1 MASCS
6 RAPPNCADPRLPKSG
21 RQPALKDLCRHGK
34 AGLRVRGDTAKN
46 QSADGNQRPNC
57 SKDVMTIPKHLLL
70 TVLAIG
76 SVATN
81 ARAESYCV
89 ACFGPDAI
97 YRCIIADAPAGAA
110 PDPRNQV
117 QCIKQLAKS
126 GAHTRCSV
134 ERFSAKGCNG
144 PERVI
149 SPSADAIPLTPPPPA
164 EATQA
169 TPLDSDGV
177 ETEPIPV
184 EQAITPAGPPQTVE
198 ELAKTTVES
207 TKKGLGDVGT
217 SVKNTTEKA
226 GEKIEDAGSAIG
238 NAAKKSW
245 DCVTSLFSN
254 C

>member
-1 MASCS
+1 MTQST
-6 RAPPNCADPRLPKSG
+6 RLIL
-21 RQPALKDLCRHGK
+21 A
-34 AGLRVRGDTAKN
+34 T
-46 QSADGNQRPNC
+46 
-57 SKDVMTIPKHLLL
+57 L
-70 TVLAIG
+70 TAIG
-76 SVATN
+76 ATAT

-97 YRCIIADAPAGAA
+97 YRCIVADAPAGAA

-126 GAHTRCSV
+126 GAHARCSV

-144 PERVI
+144 PERII
-149 SPSADAIPLTPPPPA
+149 SPATAAIPLTPAPEAAATQSAPPGSPGMEAEPAPA
-164 EATQA
+164 EPA
-169 TPLDSDGV
+169 
-177 ETEPIPV
+177 
-184 EQAITPAGPPQTVE
+184 EQPAGPPQTVE

-207 TKKGLGDVGT
+207 TKKGLGDVGS

-226 GEKIEDAGSAIG
+226 GEKIEGVGSAIG

-245 DCVTSLFSN
+245 DCVTSLFSD

>member
-1 MASCS
+1 MT
-6 RAPPNCADPRLPKSG
+6 RAK
-21 RQPALKDLCRHGK
+21 Q
-34 AGLRVRGDTAKN
+34 
-46 QSADGNQRPNC
+46 
-57 SKDVMTIPKHLLL
+57 LLL
-70 TVLAIG
+70 TILAIG
-76 SVATN
+76 SVAAS

-126 GAHTRCSV
+126 GAHARCSV

-144 PERVI
+144 PERII
-149 SPSADAIPLTPPPPA
+149 SPATAAIPLTPPSPA

-169 TPLDSDGV
+169 TPPASDGV
-177 ETEPIPV
+177 ATEPIPA
-184 EQAITPAGPPQTVE
+184 EPAQQPAGPPQTVE
-198 ELAKTTVES
+198 ELAKSTVES

-226 GEKIEDAGSAIG
+226 GEKIEGVGSAIG

-245 DCVTSLFSN
+245 DCVTSLFSD

>member
-1 MASCS
+1 MTRLKQLLVTVVAVVSMATS
-6 RAPPNCADPRLPKSG
+6 
-21 RQPALKDLCRHGK
+21 
-34 AGLRVRGDTAKN
+34 
-46 QSADGNQRPNC
+46 
-57 SKDVMTIPKHLLL
+57 
-70 TVLAIG
+70 
-76 SVATN
+76 

-89 ACFGPDAI
+89 ACFGPDAV
-97 YRCIIADAPAGAA
+97 YRCVIADAPSGAA

-126 GAHTRCSV
+126 GAHARCSV
-134 ERFSAKGCNG
+134 ERFSTKGCNG

-149 SPSADAIPLTPPPPA
+149 SPATAAIPLTPPPPA
-164 EATQA
+164 AASTAVPPAPAGTEA
-169 TPLDSDGV
+169 
-177 ETEPIPV
+177 EPVPV
-184 EQAITPAGPPQTVE
+184 EPAQEPSGPPQTVE

-207 TKKGLGDVGT
+207 TKKGLGDMGS

-245 DCVTSLFSN
+245 DCVTSLFSD

>member
-1 MASCS
+1 M
-6 RAPPNCADPRLPKSG
+6 
-21 RQPALKDLCRHGK
+21 
-34 AGLRVRGDTAKN
+34 RGDISKK
-46 QSADGNQRPNC
+46 QDADGDRRPNR
-57 SKDVMTIPKHLLL
+57 SKPDRSKELMTRRKQLLL
-70 TVLAIG
+70 TCAAIL
-76 SVATN
+76 SMATS

-97 YRCIIADAPAGAA
+97 YRCVIADAPAGAA

-126 GAHTRCSV
+126 GPHARCSV
-134 ERFSAKGCNG
+134 ERFSTKGCNG

-149 SPSADAIPLTPPPPA
+149 QPSTAAIPLTPPPPA
-164 EATQA
+164 AA
-169 TPLDSDGV
+169 TPEALPASDGV
-177 ETEPIPV
+177 ETEPVPV
-184 EQAITPAGPPQTVE
+184 EPAQEPAGPPQTVE

-207 TKKGLGDVGT
+207 TKKGLGDVGS

-238 NAAKKSW
+238 NAAKKTW
-245 DCVTSLFSN
+245 NCVTSLFSD